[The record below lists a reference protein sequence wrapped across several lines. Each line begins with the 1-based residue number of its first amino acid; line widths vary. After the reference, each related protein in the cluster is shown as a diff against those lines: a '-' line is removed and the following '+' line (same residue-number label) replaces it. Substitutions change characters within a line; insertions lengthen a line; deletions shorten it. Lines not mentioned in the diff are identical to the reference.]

1 MLGGFIVDAEVTQ
14 DELPFFAGSNQKISN
29 ALNQVILDPE
39 NQALMKK
46 LAGMEESYPQSWH
59 RQTPKGYEPLAMAKK
74 VCDCNC
80 QTTVNNLLESQTS
93 FEE

>member
-1 MLGGFIVDAEVTQ
+1 MDTEITQ
-14 DELPFFAGSNQKISN
+14 DELPFFGGSNQKISN

-39 NQALMKK
+39 NQKLMQR

-59 RQTPKGYEPLAMAKK
+59 RQTPKGYDPLATVNK
-74 VCDCNC
+74 VCNC
-80 QTTVNNLLESQTS
+80 QTSVNNLLESQTS

>member
-1 MLGGFIVDAEVTQ
+1 MNTLGGFIMDTEITQ
-14 DELPFFAGSNQKISN
+14 DELPFFGGSNQKISN

-39 NQALMKK
+39 NQKLMQR

-59 RQTPKGYEPLAMAKK
+59 RQTPKGYDPLATANK
-74 VCDCNC
+74 VCNC
-80 QTTVNNLLESQTS
+80 QTSVNNLLESQTS